1 MVIKGEIKVI
11 GDNYEGFYSCGMTMQ
26 GSETMAHFEKSFES
40 ENKSVYTSDRGL
52 EMTVE
57 HIKHERS
64 DVTEIVTS
72 VMNTSDSDVILEMI
86 TSFEIA
92 EIPADRIHRIQ
103 SFWSSEGR
111 VQSQS
116 ITDLNLE
123 YSWGHFAYRVEKF
136 GNVGSM
142 PVRKYF
148 PFVALE
154 DSSTGKF
161 LAVQLYSASSWQ
173 IEITTRKDELVTVS
187 GGIADRDFGHWTKR
201 LKPGE
206 TFVAPKAHLAE
217 GDSLLDV
224 CDKLVKAQT
233 PHISPVDDHM
243 GIVFN
248 EYCTTWGHPTHENI
262 KKIADKIAD
271 KGIQYLVMDSGWYGE
286 EGNWWDCLGQWDI
299 NRNRFPNGLKE
310 TTDYIRSK
318 GMIPGIWFELEVV
331 AKGSEY
337 YYKPEYLVMKDK
349 IPLTVG
355 DRRFLDMEKSLVT
368 EHLTDKVIGLL
379 KDEGYGYIK
388 VDYNDTMGIGCDG
401 EDGFGEN
408 LRRKVEAT
416 KGFFSKMT
424 KEVNGL
430 VIELCS
436 AGGHRLEPS
445 MLELAS
451 QASFSD
457 AHETKDIPIIAANL
471 HRVMPPK
478 QSQIWAVMRKDASDE
493 RIYYLICGTLLGR
506 MGLSGDIY
514 DLSDRQWDLISE
526 GIDFYKKAADI
537 IENGRT
543 VLIQCDADSYN
554 NPAGAQLVIR
564 EWEGKALYVFHRFA
578 DSLGLDDF
586 MKARNLGPIS
596 GKIICKYGNA
606 DKDFSAEAFICEK

>member
-1 MVIKGEIKVI
+1 MEIKGEIKAV

-26 GSETMAHFEKSFES
+26 GSETMAYFTKSFES
-40 ENKSVYTSDRGL
+40 KERTVYISERGL

-57 HIKHERS
+57 HRQIEGS
-64 DVTEIVTS
+64 LVTEIITTV
-72 VMNTSDSDVILEMI
+72 VNTSDSDITLEMM
-86 TSFEIA
+86 TSFEITG
-92 EIPADRIHRIQ
+92 IPADRVHRIQ

-111 VQSQS
+111 VKSES

-154 DSSTGKF
+154 DSKSGEFT
-161 LAVQLYSASSWQ
+161 AVSLYTASSWQ
-173 IEITTRKDELVTVS
+173 IEITTRKDELVTLS
-187 GGIADRDFGHWTKR
+187 GGIADRDFGHWTKT

-206 TFVAPKAHLAE
+206 SFTAPKAHLAQ
-217 GDSLLDV
+217 GNSLLDV
-224 CDKLVKAQT
+224 CDKLVKAQK
-233 PHISPVDDHM
+233 PNISPIDNHM

-248 EYCTTWGHPTHENI
+248 EYCTTWGHPTHDNI
-262 KKIADKIAD
+262 KRIADKIAD

-318 GMIPGIWFELEVV
+318 GMVPGIWFELEVV
-331 AKGSEY
+331 AKGSEFY
-337 YYKPEYLVMKDK
+337 NKTEYLVMKDG

-355 DRRFLDMEKSLVT
+355 DRRFLDMENPLVI

-379 KDEGYGYIK
+379 KREGYGYIK

-424 KEVNGL
+424 NEVNGL

-445 MLELAS
+445 MLELSS

-457 AHETKDIPIIAANL
+457 AHETTAIPIIAANL
-471 HRVMPPK
+471 QRVMPPE
-478 QSQIWAVMRKDASDE
+478 QSQIWAVMRKDATDE
-493 RIYYLICGTLLGR
+493 RIYYLICATLFGR

-514 DLSDRQWDLISE
+514 DLSDKQWDLISE
-526 GIDFYKKAADI
+526 GISFYNDAATI
-537 IENGRT
+537 IQNGRT
-543 VLIQCDADSYN
+543 VLIECDAESYN
-554 NPAGAQLVIR
+554 NPMGAQLSIR
-564 EWEGKALYVFHRFA
+564 EYGNRKLYIFHRFENSPGF
-578 DSLGLDDF
+578 DEYMEVL
-586 MKARNLGPIS
+586 NLGEVS
-596 GKIICKYGNA
+596 GKIIRKYGNA
-606 DKDFSAEAFICEK
+606 DRDFSAIAFICEE

>member
-1 MVIKGEIKVI
+1 MEIKGEIKAV

-26 GSETMAHFEKSFES
+26 GSETMAYFTKSFES
-40 ENKSVYTSDRGL
+40 KERTVYISERGL

-57 HIKHERS
+57 HRQIEGS
-64 DVTEIVTS
+64 LVTEIITTV
-72 VMNTSDSDVILEMI
+72 VNTSDSDITLEMM
-86 TSFEIA
+86 TSFEITG
-92 EIPADRIHRIQ
+92 IPADRVHRIQ

-111 VQSQS
+111 VKSES

-154 DSSTGKF
+154 DSKSGEFT
-161 LAVQLYSASSWQ
+161 AVSLYTASSWQ
-173 IEITTRKDELVTVS
+173 IEITTRKDELVTLS
-187 GGIADRDFGHWTKR
+187 GGIADRDFGHWTKT

-206 TFVAPKAHLAE
+206 SFTAPKAHLAQ
-217 GDSLLDV
+217 GNSLLDV
-224 CDKLVKAQT
+224 CDKLVKVQK
-233 PHISPVDDHM
+233 PNISPIDNHM

-248 EYCTTWGHPTHENI
+248 EYCTTWGHPTHDNI
-262 KKIADKIAD
+262 KRIADKIAD

-299 NRNRFPNGLKE
+299 NRNRFPSGLKE

-318 GMIPGIWFELEVV
+318 GMVPGIWFEIEVV
-331 AKGSEY
+331 AKGSEFY
-337 YYKPEYLVMKDK
+337 NKTEYLVMKDG

-355 DRRFLDMEKSLVT
+355 DRRFLDMENPIVI

-379 KDEGYGYIK
+379 KREGYGYIK

-424 KEVNGL
+424 NEVNGL

-445 MLELAS
+445 MLELSS

-457 AHETKDIPIIAANL
+457 AHETTAIPIIAANL
-471 HRVMPPK
+471 QRVMPPE
-478 QSQIWAVMRKDASDE
+478 QSQIWAVMRKDATDE
-493 RIYYLICGTLLGR
+493 RIYYLICATLFGR

-514 DLSDRQWDLISE
+514 DLSDKQWDLISE
-526 GIDFYKKAADI
+526 GISFYNDAATI
-537 IENGRT
+537 IQNGRT
-543 VLIQCDADSYN
+543 VLIECEAESYN
-554 NPAGAQLVIR
+554 NPTGAQLSIR
-564 EWEGKALYVFHRFA
+564 EYGNRKLYIFHRFENSPGF
-578 DSLGLDDF
+578 DEYMEVL
-586 MKARNLGPIS
+586 NLGEVS
-596 GKIICKYGNA
+596 GKIIRKYGNA
-606 DKDFSAEAFICEK
+606 DRDFSAIAFICEE